1 MTNVLLKPKLNVLK
15 HYLMAVL
22 LLIVSLNTTFAKS
35 PTQGVLAKECNL
47 ELENVSLKT
56 ALNRLEDQASIMFE
70 YSTNF
75 VNDSRVISYKA
86 EKTALKDVLEE
97 ILTPSELSYSICGN
111 QIMLSKEERVK
122 VVKST
127 LEAKGFINGT
137 IVDEQSGESLGFA
150 TIGIKGTNNAAV
162 SDMNGRFRISGID
175 EGEITLVATFVGYQ
189 NQEQIVQ
196 VIGDGTVNVEF
207 RMASVFSELEGV
219 TVTGIRKGET
229 KALSKMKSAGNI
241 KYVMS
246 QEQMERFPDL
256 TIAESLQR
264 VPGVAVSYSYG
275 LPRDVIIRGLSQD
288 LSSVTVNGTRMP
300 STNAGGRNTDLN
312 GVLSSTIESIEV
324 IKTLT
329 PDLDADGT
337 GGTVNIVTKSPAK
350 NETIFDAR
358 ASIGYNALV
367 DKQNYEA
374 GFSYGKRKD
383 KIGFLVGASYLSSW
397 RGEDQVEKNYRNYTF
412 DGVDYQLLSS
422 LDTDGYM
429 IKRDNVGLNAELNYF
444 PNATTSFYV
453 RATGNIYYEIQNRLE
468 RVYNIGTYTSPT
480 QAENIRITQAGNWRD
495 YNRDVTVISTGG
507 KTSLSAVDLDFD
519 LTYSR
524 GNYDQPI
531 YYAANF
537 VRNGLSSQMDFS
549 DMRAPQFNFDQEDPF
564 DPSEYTT
571 NRYINRHDMSLDH
584 DGQFTVNAKKG
595 YQIGNAIGEIKA
607 GGRFRYKYNDRS
619 RNYFLHD
626 LISGNFVLSDYLSD
640 YEKLDHFNNNYKL
653 GNFPEAKLLEEYLN
667 RNPSLF
673 KDNENYTR
681 QNTDP
686 DSFEGTEYL
695 GAAYIMTKLKLNKFE
710 AITGVRYEQTGF
722 DYQGNQVNF
731 DQDGNYV
738 NTIPV
743 NVRKTFDGFFPSLN
757 LKYSP
762 TGNTNVRMAV
772 TRSLARPSYF
782 DLVPWEEI
790 LNRNRRVNR
799 GNPSLDQATAVNYD
813 LLFEHYFQS
822 VGLISG
828 GVFHKSI
835 RNYIYRQSTTGVGG
849 IYDGWR
855 IDQTVNGATA
865 TAQGFEVAWQQQL
878 TFLPGV
884 LNGLGIYAN
893 YTYVQSEFE
902 VPGLTSTRTVRLPD
916 MRPHVG
922 NVSLSYEKFGFSGR
936 LSIYFYD
943 TFTTDL
949 ANIEANDILQQGRSQ
964 LDFSASQRISKNLSI
979 YMGIS
984 NLTNAPISE
993 IFGDGRPFDDMYYS
1007 SWGNLGVRFNAY

>member
-1 MTNVLLKPKLNVLK
+1 MKNVLLKPKLMVLK
-15 HYLMAVL
+15 HYLLVL
-22 LLIVSLNTTFAKS
+22 LVFFGSYNMAFANNTT
-35 PTQGVLAKECNL
+35 QEVLATECNL
-47 ELENVSLKT
+47 ELKNVAFKT
-56 ALNRLEDQASIMFE
+56 ALNNLEAQASIMFV
-70 YSTNF
+70 YSTNY
-75 VNDSRVISYKA
+75 VNDAKLISYKA
-86 EKTALKDVLEE
+86 EKKALKEVLEE
-97 ILTPSELSYSICGN
+97 ILTPLELSYSIRGN
-111 QIMLSKEERVK
+111 QIMLRKVEKVK
-122 VVKST
+122 VLKPAS
-127 LEAKGFINGT
+127 EAKGFINGI
-137 IVDEQSGESLGFA
+137 IVDEQSNEALAFA
-150 TIGIKGTNNAAV
+150 TIGIKGTNKAAV
-162 SDMNGRFRISGID
+162 SDINGRFRISGID
-175 EGEITLVATFVGYQ
+175 EGQITLVANFVGYKS
-189 NQEQIVQ
+189 QEKTVQ

-207 RMASVFSELEGV
+207 KMASTFSELDGV

-229 KALSKMKSAGNI
+229 KALTKMRSADNI

-256 TIAESLQR
+256 TLSESLQR

-275 LPRDVIIRGLSQD
+275 LPRDIIIRGLSQD

-374 GFSYGKRKD
+374 GFSYGKRND
-383 KIGFLVGASYLSSW
+383 KIGFLVGASYLRSW
-397 RGEDQVEKNYRNYTF
+397 RGEDQVEKNYRTRTF
-412 DGVDYQLLSS
+412 NGVEYQLLSS

-429 IKRDNVGLNAELNYF
+429 IKRDNLGLNAELNYF
-444 PNATTSFYV
+444 PNATSSFYI

-468 RVYNIGTYTSPT
+468 RVYSIGTYSSPT

-495 YNRDVTVISTGG
+495 YNRDVTVLSAGG

-537 VRNGLSSQMDFS
+537 VRNGLSAQMDFS
-549 DMRAPQFNFDQEDPF
+549 NMRAPQFNFDQEDPF
-564 DPSEYTT
+564 DPSKYTT

-584 DGQFTVNAKKG
+584 DGQFTFNAKRG
-595 YQIGNAIGEIKA
+595 YKIGNAIGEVKA

-626 LISGNFVLSDYLSD
+626 LVSGNFVLSDYLSD
-640 YEKLDHFNNNYKL
+640 YKKLDHFNNNYQL
-653 GNFPEAKLLEEYLN
+653 GNFPEAKLMEDYLN
-667 RNPSLF
+667 RNSNLF
-673 KDNENYTR
+673 RDNENYTR

-710 AITGVRYEQTGF
+710 AVTGVRYEQTGF

-738 NTIPV
+738 STIPV
-743 NVRKTFDGFFPSLN
+743 NTSKTFDGLFPSLN

-762 TGNTNVRMAV
+762 TDNTNVRMAV
-772 TRSLARPSYF
+772 TRSLARPSYY
-782 DLVPWEEI
+782 DLVPWEEV

-799 GNPSLDQATAVNYD
+799 GNPALDQATSVNYD

-835 RNYIYRQSTTGVGG
+835 RNYIYGQSTTEVGG

-855 IDQTVNGATA
+855 VDQTVNGATA

-902 VPGLTSTRTVRLPD
+902 VPGITSTRTVRLPD

-936 LSIYFYD
+936 LSLYFYD
-943 TFTTDL
+943 TYTTDL
-949 ANIEANDILQQGRSQ
+949 ADIEANDILQKGRSQ
-964 LDFSASQRISKNLSI
+964 LDFSASQRVSKNLSI

-993 IFGDGRPFDDMYYS
+993 VFGDGKPFDDMYYS
-1007 SWGNLGVRFNAY
+1007 SWGNIGVRFNAY